1 MKQFLEIGK
10 VVTTHGVEGELRVY
24 PWCDNPSD
32 MNKIKTM
39 YLDENGQ
46 KPLKALSVRTHKNI
60 VIVKFENYDS
70 IDKSRVLIEK
80 TLFANRNDMALP
92 KGRYFIC
99 DLIGAR
105 VLDETSGEEYGV
117 ITDVLN
123 HGATDIYCLKLASG
137 EERMIPAVDEIVIS
151 RDIEA
156 GVVKIKP
163 IAGLLYDED

>member
-1 MKQFLEIGK
+1 M
-10 VVTTHGVEGELRVY
+10 
-24 PWCDNPSD
+24 
-32 MNKIKTM
+32 
-39 YLDENGQ
+39 
-46 KPLKALSVRTHKNI
+46 
-60 VIVKFENYDS
+60 
-70 IDKSRVLIEK
+70 
-80 TLFANRNDMALP
+80 
-92 KGRYFIC
+92 
-99 DLIGAR
+99 
-105 VLDETSGEEYGV
+105 LDETSGEEYGV